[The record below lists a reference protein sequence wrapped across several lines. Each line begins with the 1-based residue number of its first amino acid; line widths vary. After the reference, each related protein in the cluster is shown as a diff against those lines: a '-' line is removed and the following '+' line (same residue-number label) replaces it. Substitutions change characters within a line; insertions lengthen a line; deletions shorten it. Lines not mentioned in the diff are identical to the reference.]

1 LLVVAVPLYLLRRPK
16 DAKGDG
22 ADASASASASAAP
35 TTSSAQTLIAA
46 ALDGGVN
53 TEEVTL
59 DKVHIAK
66 CIKAGPGATAPEGCD
81 RQPFF
86 EEALVKAILENTSCA
101 PKTAKGGTLSFA
113 LKVDYKKRKTTLFAG
128 KSGSIK
134 SKAAADVIK
143 CVSRSI
149 PTADWDGQKHEHAIY
164 VVNVLATYPPSSD
177 GAQ

>member
-1 LLVVAVPLYLLRRPK
+1 VAAVALYLMRHPKGLR
-16 DAKGDG
+16 AEG

-46 ALDGGVN
+46 AMDGGVN

-59 DKVHIAK
+59 EKVHIAK
-66 CIKAGPGATAPEGCD
+66 CIKAGPGATSPEQCD

-134 SKAAADVIK
+134 RKPAADVIK
-143 CVSRSI
+143 CVTRSI
-149 PTADWDGQKHEHAIY
+149 PTPDWDAQKHDHAIY
-164 VVNVLATYPPSSD
+164 VVNVLATYPPSAD
-177 GAQ
+177 APP